1 MTTTAHAPA
10 HGTAHPPGHAHAP
23 HRNYLMIWGILVVL
37 LGVSVAGPI
46 LAPKLGPAIGRWVML
61 VTAFGVAIV
70 KAYMV
75 AKNFMHLD
83 IEKPIVHW
91 ILAVALAL
99 MVLLY
104 GALAPDVQKGAGQGW
119 KKDAGFHHSF
129 TTSKPR
135 EPGHHEGSAE
145 PARDGA
151 GAPEQKEHDKP

>member
-1 MTTTAHAPA
+1 MTATAQAPT
-10 HGTAHPPGHAHAP
+10 HGTGHHAPGHAHGP
-23 HRNYLMIWGILVVL
+23 HRNYVKIWAILVVL
-37 LGVSVAGPI
+37 LVVSVIGPM
-46 LAPKLGPAIGRWVML
+46 LGIRWVML
-61 VTAFGVAIV
+61 VTAFGVALV

-91 ILAVALAL
+91 ILLVALAL

-129 TTSKPR
+129 TTSKPH
-135 EPGHHEGSAE
+135 EAGGHEKPGEKPGNAE
-145 PARDGA
+145 HG
-151 GAPEQKEHDKP
+151 KP